1 MDTALK
7 ILSQFPE
14 TKADIERTAMT
25 IRNIVLEGEANEL
38 QLWKQVIAM
47 EKLVATIKADA
58 LIKDAVLEKAERYG
72 GKPFEAYNASFRIG
86 ETGVK
91 YDYSACSD
99 LEYDEIC
106 EEFEKLTARKKARE
120 EFLKTIAPGSE
131 VYGKD
136 GVQIMPPPK
145 TSTTSVVVTIK

>member
-25 IRNIVLEGEANEL
+25 IRNIVLEGETNEL
-38 QLWKQVIAM
+38 QLWKQVVAM
-47 EKLVATIKADA
+47 EKLVAAIKSDA

-72 GKPFEAYNASFRIG
+72 GKPFDAYNASFRIG

-91 YDYSACSD
+91 YDYLSCFD
-99 LEYDEIC
+99 TEYEQIC
-106 EEFEKLTARKKARE
+106 AEVDKWTAKKKERE
-120 EFLKTIAPGSE
+120 EFLKTIRTDQTVFGA
-131 VYGKD
+131 D
-136 GVQIMPPPK
+136 GVQLMPPAK
-145 TSTTSVVVTIK
+145 TSTTSVIVTIK